1 MAAKL
6 TPEEEMIQR
15 QEAAWNQ
22 LPTTR
27 VRIDE
32 LAAHL
37 NDRDLGFDAEGFT
50 ATIAV
55 FKELQAQNPIPLFA
69 EAVARGLI

>member
-6 TPEEEMIQR
+6 TPEEEVIQR

-37 NDRDLGFDAEGFT
+37 ADRDLGFDAEGFT
-50 ATIAV
+50 ATIAA
-55 FKELQAQNPIPLFA
+55 FKELQAQNPIPLFG